1 MPRLKRKRR
10 RKLLPLSCGWIYLA
24 SRAQPFKRACLRQR
38 REQRHRAATVGHF
51 DRLAGRDSAQEL
63 ARALSQLPHSHT
75 RHVLLIAH
83 SVVGLPGGE
92 RAGADTPAVE
102 ESGVIVRVRRLG
114 RWGQRP

>member
-1 MPRLKRKRR
+1 MTRSAFIAAQACEHGRGWLLPRLKRKRR

-92 RAGADTPAVE
+92 RAGADTP
-102 ESGVIVRVRRLG
+102 
-114 RWGQRP
+114 